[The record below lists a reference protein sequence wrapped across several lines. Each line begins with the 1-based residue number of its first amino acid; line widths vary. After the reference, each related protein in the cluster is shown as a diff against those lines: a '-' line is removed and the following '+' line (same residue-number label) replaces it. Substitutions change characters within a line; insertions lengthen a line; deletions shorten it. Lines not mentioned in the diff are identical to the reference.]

1 MSRYAVDLIDS
12 DSWDDQLSGVTML
25 ATFIRQGADV
35 RCLLLPSKSR
45 IQKLIDT
52 LGWRATASREM
63 REAAACIVAHL
74 AGDIH
79 LAQFPGAIRCIS
91 TLLEDETLLA
101 YWSNCDQQQEFPHLR
116 SGSRSTMHT
125 LIRVTEKIMPEF
137 RHVVQKPTSSGC
149 NELILQGLTILE
161 RLASDH
167 HNCMDISS
175 TPGLLSKILAPL
187 CSSTLIRGIN
197 NSSTW
202 ADVVNGTFK
211 VLCSLIRC
219 PGSTGESLR
228 REISANQQAISNLKS
243 ILDRSNGAGQE
254 LQMRA
259 MEIVTELALD
269 SSTNTTEETKENLM
283 NQQLEIFL
291 LDKESDAISEKLQ
304 TTAGRTLALLT
315 ANTKPNSSRVNDSF
329 GRLTKLLDAKNN
341 IKIRIAAV
349 QIMENMCVHCDL
361 DKGRVKDT
369 LLPQVLAGIQSDK
382 RGARQ
387 RGDAKQKN
395 SSSAGDEENQ
405 NKLAPGNGDENHN
418 SSEQVDN
425 SEIQDSPSTTDQN
438 ESSDEGND
446 EQAATKELQGGLLS
460 LTLVIYDKLI
470 SPDDFEDAVE
480 KKGLGNGE
488 LFVKKL
494 KTILK
499 ENCKETITSLRIVKL
514 CGQIATSMM
523 SRNKY
528 TEQFKNQGFVDSLSE
543 AKKIMSN
550 LESCILFAETDIQ
563 LKKIAAPLL
572 SELEKEV
579 LLLVG

>member
-1 MSRYAVDLIDS
+1 
-12 DSWDDQLSGVTML
+12 
-25 ATFIRQGADV
+25 
-35 RCLLLPSKSR
+35 
-45 IQKLIDT
+45 
-52 LGWRATASREM
+52 
-63 REAAACIVAHL
+63 
-74 AGDIH
+74 
-79 LAQFPGAIRCIS
+79 
-91 TLLEDETLLA
+91 
-101 YWSNCDQQQEFPHLR
+101 
-116 SGSRSTMHT
+116 MHM
-125 LIRVTEKIMPEF
+125 LIRVGDNTMDVEEE
-137 RHVVQKPTSSGC
+137 RGSSGC

-175 TPGLLSKILAPL
+175 TPGLLPKILAPL
-187 CSSTLIRGIN
+187 CSRTLIQGIN

-315 ANTKPNSSRVNDSF
+315 ANTKLNSSRVNDSF
-329 GRLTKLLDAKNN
+329 GRRTELLDAKNN

-369 LLPQVLAGIQSDK
+369 LLPQVTVK
-382 RGARQ
+382 FCF
-387 RGDAKQKN
+387 
-395 SSSAGDEENQ
+395 
-405 NKLAPGNGDENHN
+405 
-418 SSEQVDN
+418 
-425 SEIQDSPSTTDQN
+425 
-438 ESSDEGND
+438 
-446 EQAATKELQGGLLS
+446 TK
-460 LTLVIYDKLI
+460 
-470 SPDDFEDAVE
+470 
-480 KKGLGNGE
+480 
-488 LFVKKL
+488 
-494 KTILK
+494 
-499 ENCKETITSLRIVKL
+499 
-514 CGQIATSMM
+514 
-523 SRNKY
+523 
-528 TEQFKNQGFVDSLSE
+528 
-543 AKKIMSN
+543 
-550 LESCILFAETDIQ
+550 
-563 LKKIAAPLL
+563 
-572 SELEKEV
+572 
-579 LLLVG
+579 

>member
-175 TPGLLSKILAPL
+175 TPGLLPKILAPL

-259 MEIVTELALD
+259 MEILTELALD

-329 GRLTKLLDAKNN
+329 GRLTELLDAKNN

-369 LLPQVLAGIQSDK
+369 LLPQVTVK
-382 RGARQ
+382 FCF
-387 RGDAKQKN
+387 
-395 SSSAGDEENQ
+395 
-405 NKLAPGNGDENHN
+405 
-418 SSEQVDN
+418 
-425 SEIQDSPSTTDQN
+425 
-438 ESSDEGND
+438 
-446 EQAATKELQGGLLS
+446 TK
-460 LTLVIYDKLI
+460 
-470 SPDDFEDAVE
+470 
-480 KKGLGNGE
+480 
-488 LFVKKL
+488 
-494 KTILK
+494 
-499 ENCKETITSLRIVKL
+499 
-514 CGQIATSMM
+514 
-523 SRNKY
+523 
-528 TEQFKNQGFVDSLSE
+528 
-543 AKKIMSN
+543 
-550 LESCILFAETDIQ
+550 
-563 LKKIAAPLL
+563 
-572 SELEKEV
+572 
-579 LLLVG
+579 